1 MEYNLVCLLGLYS
14 NSFFMKLEH
23 TAQIYLLFRESHN
36 SIVYQNDRSQT
47 SVFASKVQTTHL
59 MYPKGNNQQN
69 QVIS

>member
-1 MEYNLVCLLGLYS
+1 MHGWS
-14 NSFFMKLEH
+14 KLSKGRMCRVNG
-23 TAQIYLLFRESHN
+23 F

>member
-1 MEYNLVCLLGLYS
+1 
-14 NSFFMKLEH
+14 MKLEH